1 MPSAA
6 TLFNDPIVRNKLHDN
21 YNKIRHNTHLRDEI
35 IERIREVVSTGRITV
50 TQSEDSLQIY
60 TRSQKGL
67 GITND
72 ALATV
77 QKEYPTFN
85 MLFRVMCEDKVVI
98 LKFRRH
104 RTK

>member
-21 YNKIRHNTHLRDEI
+21 YNMIRHNTHIRDEI
-35 IERIREVVSTGRITV
+35 IARIREVVNTGRITV
-50 TQSEDSLQIY
+50 TQSDDSLQIY

-67 GITND
+67 SLTND
-72 ALATV
+72 ALAAV

-85 MLFRVMCEDKVVI
+85 MLFRVLTEDKVVI